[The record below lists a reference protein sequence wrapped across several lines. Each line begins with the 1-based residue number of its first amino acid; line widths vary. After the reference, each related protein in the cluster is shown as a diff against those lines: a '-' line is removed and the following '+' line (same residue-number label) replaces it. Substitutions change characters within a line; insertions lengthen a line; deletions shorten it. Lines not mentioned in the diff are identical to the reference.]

1 MEEDTTLRLEASLV
15 RLRVRQPFFG
25 ALALFIDYH
34 IDDSI
39 PTACTNGRWIRFNPK
54 FTASIN
60 SAELDGVMIHELL
73 HAALRHSERRGE
85 REPKIWNIAADIVI
99 NGMIREIN
107 GLKLPFK
114 PVEDYRL
121 KDLEVEEV
129 YDQLIEYNYTYR
141 LSSDWRDLATDGA
154 GDADSDS
161 SSQSGKHHSSDQ
173 ETFWA
178 SAFSRAR
185 MLAGSEDYGKLP
197 AGLRRRVGEILEPSL
212 DWRTI
217 LWRFLSRSPVDFEG
231 FDRRFI
237 GSGLYLEDLQ
247 GETLNVRVCI
257 DTSGSIGPET
267 LAQFLAELSAI
278 VAAYPHL
285 TVLVYYADTDLY
297 GPWELGEQEAF
308 KPVGGG
314 GTDFRPFFR
323 EMDKPDHDDAL
334 LIYFTDGYGTLPD
347 RAQQQELLWIL
358 NPEGSK
364 EGLQEMGEICFV
376 EKMVNCGGLEE
387 VKNF

>member
-1 MEEDTTLRLEASLV
+1 MEEDTTLLLEASLV

-54 FTASIN
+54 FTASI
-60 SAELDGVMIHELL
+60 SAAELDGVMIHELL

-121 KDLEVEEV
+121 KDLEVEQV
-129 YDQLIEYNYTYR
+129 YDQLIEYNYTHI
-141 LSSDWRDLATDGA
+141 LSSDWRDLATDGS
-154 GDADSDS
+154 GDEDSDS
-161 SSQSGKHHSSDQ
+161 SSQSGKHHSSNQ

-178 SAFSRAR
+178 SVFSRAR
-185 MLAGSEDYGKLP
+185 MLAGSENYGKLP

-247 GETLNVRVCI
+247 GEALNVRVCI
-257 DTSGSIGPET
+257 DTSGSIDPET
-267 LAQFLAELSAI
+267 LAQFLAELRAI
-278 VAAYPHL
+278 VAAYSHL
-285 TVLVYYADTDLY
+285 KILIYYADMNLY
-297 GPWELGEQEAF
+297 GPWKLGEQEAF
-308 KPVGGG
+308 KPAGGG

-323 EMDKPDHDDAL
+323 EMEKPDHDDAL
-334 LIYFTDGYGTLPD
+334 LIYFTDGYGTFPD
-347 RAQQQELLWIL
+347 NAPQQELLWIL
-358 NPEGSK
+358 EPESDLK
-364 EGLQEMGEICFV
+364 IQVKMGEVSVLPLI
-376 EKMVNCGGLEE
+376 NQIGRTY
-387 VKNF
+387 

>member
-39 PTACTNGRWIRFNPK
+39 LTACTNGRWIRFNPK
-54 FTASIN
+54 FTASIS
-60 SAELDGVMIHELL
+60 SAELDGVMVHELL

-85 REPKIWNIAADIVI
+85 REPEIWNIAADIVI

-114 PVEDYRL
+114 PVEDHWL

-129 YDQLIEYNYTYR
+129 YDRLMEYNYTHR
-141 LSSDWRDLATDGA
+141 LSSDWIDLATDGA
-154 GDADSDS
+154 GDEDSDS
-161 SSQSGKHHSSDQ
+161 SSQSGKHHSSNQ

-231 FDRRFI
+231 FDRRLI
-237 GSGLYLEDLQ
+237 CSGLYLEDLQ
-247 GETLNVRVCI
+247 GEALNVRVCI
-257 DTSGSIGPET
+257 DTSGSINPET
-267 LAQFLAELSAI
+267 LAQFLAELRAI

-285 TVLVYYADTDLY
+285 KILIYYADMNLY
-297 GPWELGEQEAF
+297 GPWKLGEQEAF
-308 KPVGGG
+308 KPAGGG

-323 EMDKPDHDDAL
+323 EMEKPDHDDAL
-334 LIYFTDGYGTLPD
+334 LIYFTDGYGTFPN
-347 RAQQQELLWIL
+347 RAPQQDLLWIL
-358 NPEGSK
+358 EPESK
-364 EGLQEMGEICFV
+364 VKDLEKMGEVCAL
-376 EKMVNCGGLEE
+376 NS
-387 VKNF
+387 

>member
-1 MEEDTTLRLEASLV
+1 MEENATFRLKTSLV
-15 RLRVRQPFFG
+15 RLRVSQPFFG

-54 FTASIN
+54 FTASIS
-60 SAELDGVMIHELL
+60 SAELDGVMVHELL
-73 HAALRHSERRGE
+73 HAALRHSEPRGE
-85 REPKIWNIAADIVI
+85 REPEIWNIAADIVI
-99 NGMIREIN
+99 NGIIRKIKA
-107 GLKLPFK
+107 LKLPFK

-121 KDLEVEEV
+121 KELEVEEV
-129 YDQLIEYNYTYR
+129 YDRLIENNSTYR
-141 LSSDWRDLATDGA
+141 LSSDWRDLATDGS
-154 GDADSDS
+154 GDEDSDS
-161 SSQSGKHHSSDQ
+161 SSQSGKHHSSNQ

-185 MLAGSEDYGKLP
+185 MLAGSDDYGKLP
-197 AGLRRRVGEILEPSL
+197 AGFRCKVGEILEPSL

-237 GSGLYLEDLQ
+237 GSGLYFEDLQ
-247 GETLNVRVCI
+247 GEALNVRVCI
-257 DTSGSIGPET
+257 DTSGSIDPET

-278 VAAYPHL
+278 VASYPHL

-323 EMDKPDHDDAL
+323 EMGKPDHDDAL
-334 LIYFTDGYGTLPD
+334 LIYFTDGYGMFPD
-347 RAQQQELLWIL
+347 RAQQQDLLWIL
-358 NPEGSK
+358 NSEGWK
-364 EGLQEMGEICFV
+364 EGLQEIGEICSI
-376 EKMVNCGGLEE
+376 KNVNSS
-387 VKNF
+387 KIAY